1 MRRALFGLVVP
12 LAITTACA
20 SGATTGAFT
29 QTGRIEVELRR
40 GTSTKMDVQ
49 RVLGTP
55 KGTGGAVL
63 PLDPRPREVWY
74 YSDIAVTNIRGQGQ
88 RVLHGDTRLQ
98 FVLVFFR
105 DGLFDGFM
113 WSASAPVPFE
123 AK

>member
-1 MRRALFGLVVP
+1 MRGGIVGLALLF
-12 LAITTACA
+12 AMTAACA
-20 SGATTGAFT
+20 SGTASTGAFT
-29 QTGRIEVELRR
+29 QTARIEAELKR

-55 KGTGGAVL
+55 KGTGGAIL

-74 YSDIAVTNIRGQGQ
+74 YSDISATNMRREGQELRGDIR
-88 RVLHGDTRLQ
+88 VQ

-113 WSASAPVPFE
+113 WSASTTIPLE
-123 AK
+123 EK